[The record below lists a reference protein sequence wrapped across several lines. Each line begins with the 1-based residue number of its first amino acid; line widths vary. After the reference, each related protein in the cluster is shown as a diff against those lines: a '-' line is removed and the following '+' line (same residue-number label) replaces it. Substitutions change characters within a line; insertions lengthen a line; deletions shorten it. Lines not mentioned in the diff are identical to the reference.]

1 MLKQPGVS
9 DANKTTFL
17 NTILIILYVTS
28 FILYTYF
35 LISGADFYL
44 TSFREQPHHTD
55 YRSLRPAG
63 MTGHAFGVIGSAM
76 MIFMLLYTIRKRVRR
91 FQKLGYLS
99 SWLRVHIYF
108 GIIGPLLIILHSSFK
123 VQGLIAVSFWSMIAV
138 ALSGILGRYLY
149 KQIPRT
155 IAGQEIDFKE
165 LEQMN
170 QNLAQEIY
178 NKFRI
183 EPKQLESIEAS
194 IFPPIRP
201 EKGLIIA
208 FFSMLFNDAL
218 KPFRSYRLRKHLV
231 KKLNLSSHAVTQ
243 MLKTIKHKAM
253 LQRRISMWNAIHQ
266 LFHYWH
272 VIHKP
277 FAIIMY
283 IIMLIHILVAIYVG
297 YAWIF

>member
-1 MLKQPGVS
+1 MKS
-9 DANKTTFL
+9 STTESRKTSL
-17 NTILIILYVTS
+17 LDVILIILYLVS
-28 FILYTYF
+28 FSIYVYF
-35 LISGADFYL
+35 LITGTDFYS
-44 TSFREQPHHTD
+44 TSLREQPHHPD

-63 MTGHAFGVIGSAM
+63 MIGHAFGVIGSAM
-76 MIFMLLYTIRKRVRR
+76 MIFMLLYSIRKRIRR
-91 FQKLGYLS
+91 LQNLGYLS

-201 EKGLIIA
+201 EKGLIFA
-208 FFSMLFNDAL
+208 FLSMIFNDAL
-218 KPFRSYRLRKHLV
+218 KPIRSYRLRKHLI
-231 KKLNLSSHAVTQ
+231 KKLNLSFQEVSQ
-243 MLKTIKHKAM
+243 MLITIKRKAM

-283 IIMLIHILVAIYVG
+283 IIMLIHILVAVYVG
-297 YAWIF
+297 YVWIF